1 MSRTGVNMSEHE
13 WTQVE
18 QEWAEEEYS
27 WTQVNTNEIGWYS
40 LLWNFL
46 TFNNLKYFQSVQF

>member
-1 MSRTGVNMSEHE
+1 MSEHE